1 MCRENL
7 QQIGIA
13 AMADTAEGYADPE
26 SCRLL
31 RFYFVRDSF
40 RRRNSVEHGTR
51 SFLCVASIVI
61 VFMALVEGASKTA
74 PLEKARF
81 IRDLKEICLK
91 YKHAHSLKCSP
102 FKNAVLFRF
111 LKI

>member
-1 MCRENL
+1 MCRV
-7 QQIGIA
+7 
-13 AMADTAEGYADPE
+13 D
-26 SCRLL
+26 CHC
-31 RFYFVRDSF
+31 V
-40 RRRNSVEHGTR
+40 HG
-51 SFLCVASIVI
+51 AGGG
-61 VFMALVEGASKTA
+61 EGASKTA